1 MEKPQP
7 FPCYSPD
14 LVRAH
19 LPDFGLLSVTI
30 DTAAELVALELWEL
44 GEYPDIKAPEEFD
57 DNFFDPR
64 LLSALKQ
71 QIAEQKQR
79 LLGAIDVHRLPIEIE
94 SRNFDERLETNNC
107 YLSLQALMDWMM
119 ARGVES
125 GVTLRYV
132 ESLNTAREYLCDQV
146 NNLQTLARSSTEVLG
161 EWYPPRTSES
171 DDEGEVS
178 AEAATSSIDRAAYYK
193 LLVENQ
199 RLRDQLATKGEEP
212 KERPIKTSERK
223 ALRRLVIAMAKKGFG
238 WDPQKR
244 NGAVGEITKA
254 LQDVGIEMSDD
265 SVRSYLNAAKDEL
278 PKKNSW
284 VPGTDRR

>member
-7 FPCYSPD
+7 FPNYAPD

-30 DTAAELVALELWEL
+30 DTAAELVALELWNG

-57 DNFFDPR
+57 GNFFDPK

-71 QIAEQKQR
+71 EIAEQKQR
-79 LLGAIDVHRLPIEIE
+79 LSGAIDLHRLPIEIE
-94 SRNFDERLETNNC
+94 SRNFDERLETRSC

-119 ARGVES
+119 ARGMES
-125 GVTLRYV
+125 GITLGYI

-146 NNLQTLARSSTEVLG
+146 ENLQALARSSTEVLG
-161 EWYPPRTSES
+161 EWYPPRISES
-171 DDEGEVS
+171 DDEGDVS
-178 AEAATSSIDRAAYYK
+178 VEAATSSMDRAAYYK

-199 RLRDQLATKGEEP
+199 RLRDQLAARGEEP

-254 LQDVGIEMSDD
+254 LQDAGMEMSDD
-265 SVRSYLNAAKDEL
+265 SVRSYLNDAKAEL

-284 VPGTDRR
+284 VPSIARR